1 MLKEKKEI
9 IKRALV
15 LLAFADR
22 CALEKSVIDGKKRSL
37 VEREEQRIAI
47 INWLSRMGYDES
59 ITKKE
64 KSIFNSQILDKP
76 NIEILSNQNYY
87 ECVEPLL
94 WSLGLTENLSCYD
107 DYVLFDFHPLLN
119 LGKNHSLSS
128 IERRS
133 NLLPESIIQEKRELS
148 MLWYWRSLENGK
160 YISSNVNYLNAVKK
174 VFGEDHARILK
185 NSSEYDDQRGDFIVN
200 NTSFKD
206 LDDNTLKKI
215 KIIAEKRFYTFEWLC
230 TDSEWDEV
238 NLVC

>member
-22 CALEKSVIDGKKRSL
+22 RALEKSVIDGKKRSL

-64 KSIFNSQILDKP
+64 KCIFNSQILDKP
-76 NIEILSNQNYY
+76 NIEILSYQNYY

-94 WSLGLTENLSCYD
+94 WSLGLIENLSCYD

-119 LGKNHSLSS
+119 LGKNHTLSS

-160 YISSNVNYLNAVKK
+160 YIYPRML
-174 VFGEDHARILK
+174 
-185 NSSEYDDQRGDFIVN
+185 
-200 NTSFKD
+200 T
-206 LDDNTLKKI
+206 T
-215 KIIAEKRFYTFEWLC
+215 
-230 TDSEWDEV
+230 
-238 NLVC
+238 